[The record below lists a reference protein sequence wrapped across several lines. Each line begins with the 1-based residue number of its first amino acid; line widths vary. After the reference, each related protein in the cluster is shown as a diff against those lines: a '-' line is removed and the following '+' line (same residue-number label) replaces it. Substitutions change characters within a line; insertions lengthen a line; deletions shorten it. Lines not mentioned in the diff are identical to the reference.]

1 MSWWWRFSDNRRN
14 WKNFAK
20 RVEGAAM
27 RDCVG
32 WSVERRKIILLLWG
46 GWKPFLIENSWRGKI
61 FQFSLEKK
69 VSIYPHT
76 RFSIVLQFLSS
87 NPIISP
93 PNRRQQQHG
102 MNETRRRKDKSRTDR
117 RRKKWAHKWRER
129 RSEKLEKHFLCPDDE
144 QRRRR
149 GVKDS
154 SGLLGWRFN
163 SILRLHRRPNKI
175 PERRIIFDL

>member
-1 MSWWWRFSDNRRN
+1 MKDR
-14 WKNFAK
+14 
-20 RVEGAAM
+20 
-27 RDCVG
+27 VG
-32 WSVERRKIILLLWG
+32 WSVERRKIIFCWWG
-46 GWKPFLIENSWRGKI
+46 EWKPFLIENSWRGKI
-61 FQFSLEKK
+61 FQFSLKKK

-76 RFSIVLQFLSS
+76 RFFIVLQFLSS
-87 NPIISP
+87 NPISP
-93 PNRRQQQHG
+93 PNRRQQQQQDG

-117 RRKKWAHKWRER
+117 RRKKWAHKWRRRER

-149 GVKDS
+149 GLKDS